1 MYRYSKSLNERSR
14 KLLTSAL
21 VQCHFDYAASAWFM
35 GSTKA
40 LKDKLQVAQNKMVR
54 FILDMGPRE
63 HIGQNELDRL
73 GMNNT
78 GNRVRQL
85 MVNHMYKV
93 YNGTAPCYLT
103 EMFTKV
109 QDQHQYVTRNSQYN
123 FVIPIVN
130 GMGMGSFAYQGS
142 KVWNSLPNEIK
153 ASPNKHRFKTA
164 VKKYFSNVSHAAE
177 QHVYIQ

>member
-1 MYRYSKSLNERSR
+1 MLSLTRGWAYISYKDIIKATKINYR
-14 KLLTSAL
+14 LLR
-21 VQCHFDYAASAWFM
+21 
-35 GSTKA
+35 TKWY
-40 LKDKLQVAQNKMVR
+40 V

-85 MVNHMYKV
+85 MVSHMYEV

-123 FVIPIVN
+123 FVIPRVN
-130 GMGMGSFAYQGS
+130 GMSMGSFAYQ
-142 KVWNSLPNEIK
+142 VCLPNEIK
-153 ASPNKHRFKTA
+153 ASPNKHRFKAA
-164 VKKYFSNVSHAAE
+164 VKKYFSNVSPAAE
-177 QHVYIQ
+177 QHVYMQ